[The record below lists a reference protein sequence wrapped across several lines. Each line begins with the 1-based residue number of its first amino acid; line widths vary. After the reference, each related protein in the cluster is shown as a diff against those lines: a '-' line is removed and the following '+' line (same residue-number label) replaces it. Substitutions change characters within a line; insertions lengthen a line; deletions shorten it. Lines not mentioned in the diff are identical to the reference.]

1 MKPGKLTPIF
11 TCKFTCIYPSRISF
25 KLMRYL
31 YSELKFMHKLEKI
44 RRLTS
49 YKTKQFTLTLNPELV
64 SLFKIACNKNK
75 INMTNVVET
84 FMITYIDNNKL
95 LETKSGQD
103 Y

>member
-1 MKPGKLTPIF
+1 
-11 TCKFTCIYPSRISF
+11 
-25 KLMRYL
+25 MRYL
-31 YSELKFMHKLEKI
+31 YLELKFMQKLEKI

-75 INMTNVVET
+75 INMTNAVET
-84 FMITYIDNNKL
+84 FMITYIDNNEL
-95 LETKSGQD
+95 LETKNNSE